1 MKERRICL
9 SLKTI
14 IDILEELLHVHV
26 EFVDLSKTKTNVVK
40 NGDVDTLSSI
50 IARERKLTRRMEKV
64 EKERQQ
70 YMATWFEA
78 NQPQMQEKTVT
89 TLLSQVESENDKEQL
104 IEITTELTRTMA
116 QLKQQEQLNR
126 MLIQQSLQFVH
137 FSLDLMNPT
146 IESMNYGTNK
156 EKQVRSKQSLFDS
169 KV

>member
-1 MKERRICL
+1 M
-9 SLKTI
+9 SLKTL
-14 IDILEELLHVHV
+14 IDILEKLLHLHV
-26 EFVDLSKTKTNVVK
+26 EFVDLSKMKTNVVK

-50 IARERKLTRRMEKV
+50 IARERKLSRKMEKV

-70 YMATWFEA
+70 YMATWFEV
-78 NQPQMQEKTVT
+78 NQPQEQEQTVT
-89 TLLSQVESENDKEQL
+89 TLLSQVESEKDKEQL
-104 IEITTELTRTMA
+104 IELTTELMRTMA

-146 IESMNYGTNK
+146 IESMNYGTDK